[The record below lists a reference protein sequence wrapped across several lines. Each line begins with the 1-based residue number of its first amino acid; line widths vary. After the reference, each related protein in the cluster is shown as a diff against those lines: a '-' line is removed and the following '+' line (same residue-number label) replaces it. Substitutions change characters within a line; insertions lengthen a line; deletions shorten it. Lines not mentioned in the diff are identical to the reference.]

1 MSTTQRPLHRT
12 LMVCVLAGALAL
24 TAALLVL
31 PKAASAAPPEPV
43 TFSETLGEEYCGF
56 DVLYESR
63 GKLKFIDLPSGDTLV
78 KNPGNRVTLT
88 NVETGEQVTYVATGT
103 IRVRPPEGDELLLV
117 TTGRTVLNNPTI
129 GILVPIGRFTF
140 VIDEEG
146 NFSQPTGKGRLID
159 VCARL
164 A

>member
-1 MSTTQRPLHRT
+1 MKITLQRTTL
-12 LMVCVLAGALAL
+12 LVCVLAGALAL
-24 TAALLVL
+24 TVALLVL

-43 TFSETLGEEYCGF
+43 NFTETLGPEYCGF
-56 DVLYESR
+56 PVLYEVS
-63 GKLKFIDLPSGDTLV
+63 GKTKVINLPNGDTLF
-78 KNPGNRVTLT
+78 KNPGVRVTLT
-88 NVETGEQVTYVATGT
+88 NLETGEQVTYVVAGT
-103 IRVRPPEGDELLLV
+103 ARVRELEGGELLV
-117 TTGRTVLNNPTI
+117 ISTGRTVLNNPSI

-159 VCARL
+159 ACARL